1 MKIVVLTTAH
11 RPNDDRIY
19 YKEILGLRTRYPEIL
34 VVAPVRPG
42 EIFDLGPGV
51 VLHPVARR
59 RGLAGRLWT
68 VLAAAANVV
77 RLKPDVCHFH
87 DLEFVLAVP
96 WLRLL
101 SRTRFVYD
109 VHEVYPE
116 SMLISPRLP
125 AALRPAVA
133 RAVALAEKF
142 CARFCAYVVTADE
155 PNSASFI
162 RTGVP
167 TATVFNYPRLA
178 LFQVAPE
185 RVAEL
190 RRAYPGRRILVYQ
203 GTMAR
208 NRGLFHM
215 LAGMR
220 LLKDAV
226 PEALLLLVG
235 LKAGE
240 LRTEAEEQIR
250 RDGLGGHV
258 AILPWVPHEDVPAY
272 VALADVGLAPLQPNP
287 KFNKNI
293 PLKVFEYMAC
303 GVPVLA
309 ADLPAIAH
317 FIADSGAGVLY
328 DSTDAAAFA
337 REAQRLLRDSAGRE
351 AMARAGRAAV
361 ETRWN
366 WNEMEKRLLQVYAE
380 LEAAAGPR

>member
-19 YKEILGLRTRYPEIL
+19 YKEILGLRTRYPEIH

-42 EIFDLGPGV
+42 EAFDLGPGV
-51 VLHPVARR
+51 VLHSVARR

-68 VLAAAANVV
+68 VLAAAAKVV

-96 WLRLL
+96 WLRLFR
-101 SRTRFVYD
+101 RTRFVYD

-116 SMLISPRLP
+116 SMLISPRIP

-133 RAVALAEKF
+133 RTVDLVEKF

-155 PNSASFI
+155 PNSASFA

-167 TATVFNYPRLA
+167 TATIFNYPRLA

-203 GTMAR
+203 GTMAA

-215 LAGMR
+215 LDGMR
-220 LLKDAV
+220 LLKETE

-235 LKAGE
+235 LKDDT
-240 LRTEAEEQIR
+240 LRAQAEEQIR
-250 RDGLGGHV
+250 RDGLGDHV
-258 AILPWVPHEDVPAY
+258 AILPWVPHEDVAAY

-337 REAQRLLRDSAGRE
+337 REAQRLLRDAAGRE

-361 ETRWN
+361 ATRWN
-366 WNEMEKRLLQVYAE
+366 WDEMEKRLLQVYAE
-380 LEAAAGPR
+380 LEATAGAR